1 VPVLK
6 QLLPQNRFF
15 SNRFPRP
22 PQILL
27 WINRGI
33 DQQSRLKTV
42 VSPPSLMG
50 LIPGSS
56 EPGIFYCLSYLR
68 RINRGFDYGAA

>member
-1 VPVLK
+1 VRVLK

-33 DQQSRLKTV
+33 DQRSGLKTV

-50 LIPGSS
+50 LMPV
-56 EPGIFYCLSYLR
+56 PA
-68 RINRGFDYGAA
+68 NRASFIVFPICAASIGVFDYGAA